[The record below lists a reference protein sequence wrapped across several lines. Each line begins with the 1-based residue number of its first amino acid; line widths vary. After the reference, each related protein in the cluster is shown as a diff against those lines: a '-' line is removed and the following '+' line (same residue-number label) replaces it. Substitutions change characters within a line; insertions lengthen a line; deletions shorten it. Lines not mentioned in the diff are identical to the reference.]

1 MSMKIR
7 RSFRDL
13 GAALPLFLFL
23 NLPFVWIYMPVLNW
37 FQKLMYTVL
46 LLVCFIALCA
56 IPHVNQWGS
65 LRISSLSHGLAQLR
79 QGMICVLAETVF
91 YFAVL
96 LNSSFGGWVHLILAG
111 VNYLY
116 YTIFIVT
123 FFLIAIFR
131 FGLAGRQL
139 RWYWYVLLLLGWTF
153 PGFNL
158 LLLLKVYYTAKR
170 ELFEESARLEL
181 DEVRREEEVC
191 ATRYPILLVHGI
203 FFRDWQYFN
212 YWGRIP
218 GALKKNGAAVFYG
231 GQQSAQSIAK
241 SAEEVNRRIHEILEE
256 TGAEKVNIIAH
267 SKGGLDTRY
276 AIAEL
281 GAGPYIA
288 SLTMINSPH
297 HGCAWVDAILR
308 IVPQGFVKWVSGRY
322 NAIFR
327 KLGDKEPDFLG
338 GVMDLT
344 AARCDAFNRKY
355 PVCEDIPHHNV
366 MSRMGFVFSAHF
378 WFGCSFL
385 ISKIHDPF
393 GKTDGLVPVRSAKLE
408 GVPFTML
415 EPKGFRGISHGDV
428 IDLTRENVRGFDV
441 REFYVGLV
449 KDLKE
454 RGL

>member
-1 MSMKIR
+1 MKIR
-7 RSFRDL
+7 RFFRDL
-13 GAALPLFLFL
+13 IVTLPLFLFF
-23 NLPFVWIYMPVLNW
+23 NLPFFWIYMPVLNW
-37 FQKLMYTVL
+37 FQKLMYTL
-46 LLVCFIALCA
+46 LLMVSFAAACL

-65 LRISSLSHGLAQLR
+65 LQLSSLSHGLAQLR
-79 QGMICVLAETVF
+79 QGMFCILAEAVF
-91 YFAVL
+91 YCFL
-96 LNSSFGGWVHLILAG
+96 LHHSTLGGWVHLIWIGL
-111 VNYLY
+111 NHLF
-116 YTIFIVT
+116 YTVFIVG
-123 FFLIAIFR
+123 FFLLAMFR
-131 FGLAGRQL
+131 LGIAGRQL
-139 RWYWYVLLLLGWTF
+139 RWYWYLLLLLVWSV
-153 PGFNL
+153 PGVNL
-158 LLLLKVYYTAKR
+158 LLLIKIYYTAKR
-170 ELFEESARLEL
+170 EFLEETARMEL
-181 DEVRREEEVC
+181 DEVRREEEIC

-218 GALKKNGAAVFYG
+218 GALKKNGATVYYG
-231 GQQSAQSIAK
+231 GQQSAQSISR

-281 GAGPYIA
+281 GAEPYIA

-297 HGCAWVDAILR
+297 HGCPWVDAILR
-308 IVPQGFVKWVSGRY
+308 IVPHSFAQWVAGRY

-355 PVCEDIPHHNV
+355 PICSEIPHHNV
-366 MSRMGFVFSAHF
+366 MSRMRFLFSAHF
-378 WFGCSFL
+378 WFGISFL
-385 ISKIHDPF
+385 ICKLHDPF

-415 EPKGFRGISHGDV
+415 ETKGWRGISHGDV